1 MKEDALEKSPLAD
14 TATSTSTSST
24 STSTSTKEAPKTIPF
39 FCSSLQK
46 NIGSR

>member
-14 TATSTSTSST
+14 TATSTSST

-39 FCSSLQK
+39 FCSSPQK